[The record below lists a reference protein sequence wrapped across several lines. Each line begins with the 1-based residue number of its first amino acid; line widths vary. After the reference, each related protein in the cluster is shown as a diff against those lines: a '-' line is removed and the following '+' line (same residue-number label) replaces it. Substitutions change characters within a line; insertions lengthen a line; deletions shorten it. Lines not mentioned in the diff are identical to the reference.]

1 VTDGAVAG
9 FAPAGGPAPGTARRF
24 GLPPEWQRVR
34 VFGGGLLILLI
45 AFMGFHVWRGREPAT
60 VGVQPLSPGSG
71 AEIKVQVAGAVAR
84 PGVYPLKLG
93 DRVEDAVNAAGGLAD
108 HADTSRLNL
117 AQRVRDE
124 QRLDVP
130 FAPNR
135 AEVARGDRAIGEG
148 AAAGVVET
156 AEAGNQPGAPDASP
170 PHPDANAPRTE
181 TQAAVPASPP
191 PPAAQPAS
199 TVRPNP
205 TPRPTATSRPAP
217 TARATA
223 FSGGKVN
230 VNTAT
235 AAQLEQ
241 LPGIGEVSAQRIIA
255 YRQANGRISSLEQLR
270 QAGIGEALL
279 RRAADYLA
287 FD

>member
-1 VTDGAVAG
+1 
-9 FAPAGGPAPGTARRF
+9 
-24 GLPPEWQRVR
+24 
-34 VFGGGLLILLI
+34 
-45 AFMGFHVWRGREPAT
+45 
-60 VGVQPLSPGSG
+60 
-71 AEIKVQVAGAVAR
+71 
-84 PGVYPLKLG
+84 
-93 DRVEDAVNAAGGLAD
+93 
-108 HADTSRLNL
+108 
-117 AQRVRDE
+117 
-124 QRLDVP
+124 
-130 FAPNR
+130 
-135 AEVARGDRAIGEG
+135 
-148 AAAGVVET
+148 
-156 AEAGNQPGAPDASP
+156 
-170 PHPDANAPRTE
+170 
-181 TQAAVPASPP
+181 
-191 PPAAQPAS
+191 
-199 TVRPNP
+199 VRPNP